1 MVDFF
6 KNRKINRKIK
16 ILFSF
21 SMLIFTYFFTSSLYA
36 MQMHAAIDNETVT
49 AHVSALDTTR
59 IFVAG
64 DRIQSVI
71 GVKGAYTRSNDEE
84 KGEIFIQPTNPF
96 STRAFTMLITT
107 ERGLH
112 FTLLLIPTRTPSETV
127 MLVPKGV
134 GSESAG
140 HFEKDAP
147 YVTVINHLIYAM
159 RNHVIPEGYAVTE
172 LAGTHRYAFGRDFYL
187 TLRTL
192 YQGASLTGEIFEVI
206 NMTNHTISL
215 DERMFY
221 KRGTRAISLES
232 ITLPPHGCLHLYR
245 ILSHV

>member
-1 MVDFF
+1 MVNFF
-6 KNRKINRKIK
+6 KNRKIK

-21 SMLIFTYFFTSSLYA
+21 STLICTYFFTSSLYA
-36 MQMHAAIDNETVT
+36 LEIRSAIDNETVT
-49 AHVSALDTTR
+49 AHVSALDITR

-64 DRIQSVI
+64 DRIQSVM

-84 KGEIFIQPTNPF
+84 KGEIFIQPTNPYN
-96 STRAFTMLITT
+96 SHAFTMLITT

-112 FTLLLIPTRTPSETV
+112 FTLLLIPTRTPSDTL

-147 YVTVINHLIYAM
+147 YVTVISHLIFAM
-159 RNHVIPEGYAVTE
+159 RNHLIPPGYAVTE

-187 TLRTL
+187 RRQTL
-192 YQGASLTGEIFEVI
+192 YQGASLTGEIFAVM
-206 NMTNHTISL
+206 NMTSHVIPL
-215 DERMFY
+215 DERLFY
-221 KRGTRAISLES
+221 NHGTRAISLES
-232 ITLPPHGCLHLYR
+232 ISLPPHGCIHLYR
-245 ILSHV
+245 IVSHV